1 MSKFKSIK
9 VKYVALYFGDFL
21 PDLMEMTIE
30 EKGIYAVL
38 CMKIYA
44 AGGWIL
50 NKTSVL
56 ASICGI
62 SEENFIKYFANIKR
76 KFQEE
81 GEYLT
86 HKRCLHELKKAEKR
100 MKSQS
105 EKGKK
110 GAKS

>member
-1 MSKFKSIK
+1 MSKSKSIK

-30 EKGIYAVL
+30 EKGIFTVL

-56 ASICGI
+56 ASISGI
-62 SEENFIKYFANIKR
+62 SEEKFTKHFANIKR
-76 KFQEE
+76 KFKEVWKEE
-81 GEYLT
+81 NIYYWGL
-86 HKRCLHELKKAEKR
+86 L
-100 MKSQS
+100 S
-105 EKGKK
+105 END
-110 GAKS
+110 